1 MDEIQ
6 ELEMQI
12 GKIRIDEQSQINQ
25 LRLIVVALEVRVA
38 RQFLTGIKNW
48 KILVWRICNSGAQT
62 TIHSK

>member
-12 GKIRIDEQSQINQ
+12 GKVRIDEQSQINQ

-38 RQFLTGIKNW
+38 QMDNRLKALEKKDG
-48 KILVWRICNSGAQT
+48 
-62 TIHSK
+62 